1 MDAEPRNGKATQ
13 KGSKMMKKMLL
24 LLSCA
29 CAIVLGAFAG
39 DDEVTVKVS
48 VAGYNNSALR
58 KQCEVLGQKTAVKK
72 YLDKLGN
79 AKITDKVI
87 AEAQSSYAKFI
98 GDIETNEQEYEDGE
112 RTCSYTVTV
121 KQADIAKW
129 LEGEGVDLNAAAD
142 GSSLEIFVME
152 EPPDAGQMQLGD
164 DVGNFFFTRY
174 NMFQRRIRDALVKKV
189 GEFGFKVILLEDNE
203 NYEEMKKVDPVL
215 VGVTYNVNG
224 DTKGFQKTPDFLR
237 TVQENN
243 PDAIALY
250 YRIDALAY
258 DADTGAIRTSV
269 SLNFKN
275 LAKNTTENVGSR
287 DFEITP
293 HPVSKKPDMV
303 MANIGSTVE
312 TAMRSLLNG
321 EDMGDKLVHTV
332 KSMRNAAARP
342 KGPMK
347 LVINCSKVES
357 KIKIR
362 VRNGLKKKLIAAG
375 LTDQTKVVKDSLS
388 CVVKPSKEFGDLDD
402 VWGKVSEI
410 IPELLGDDIEITDEW
425 AKKNGDTLTVTIGK

>member
-1 MDAEPRNGKATQ
+1 
-13 KGSKMMKKMLL
+13 MMKKMLL

-39 DDEVTVKVS
+39 DEEVTVKVS
-48 VAGYNNSALR
+48 VSGTDNSTLR
-58 KQCEVLGQKTAVKK
+58 KQCEVLGKKAAVKK
-72 YLDKLGN
+72 YLDDMHN
-79 AKITDKVI
+79 ANITDKVV

-98 GDIETNEQEYEDGE
+98 DDIETNEQEYEDGE
-112 RTCSYTVTV
+112 LTCSYTVTI
-121 KQADIAKW
+121 KQKDIAEW
-129 LEGEGVDLNAAAD
+129 LEGKGIDLNAAPD

-152 EPPDAGQMQLGD
+152 EPPDAGQMVLGD
-164 DVGNFFFTRY
+164 DAGNFFFTRY

-189 GEFGFKVILLEDNE
+189 GEFGIKVILLEDNE
-203 NYEEMKKVDPVL
+203 NYEEMKKKDPVL
-215 VGVTYNVNG
+215 VGVSYNVNG
-224 DTKGFQKTPDFLR
+224 DTRGFQVTPGFLR

-250 YRIDALAY
+250 YRIDVLAY
-258 DADTGAIRTSV
+258 DADTGTIRTTV
-269 SLNFKN
+269 ALSLKN
-275 LAKNTTENVGSR
+275 LSQNTTKNVGSR
-287 DFEITP
+287 DFVLRTGN
-293 HPVSKKPDMV
+293 KKPDML
-303 MANIGSTVE
+303 MADFGTTVE
-312 TAMRSLLNG
+312 RAMFALLNG
-321 EDMGDKLVHTV
+321 EGMGEKLVHMI
-332 KSMRNAAARP
+332 KSMRNASDRP

-347 LVINCSKVES
+347 LVINCSKVDS

-402 VWGKVSEI
+402 VWAKVSEI
-410 IPELLGDDIEITDEW
+410 IPELLGDDIEISDDW

>member
-1 MDAEPRNGKATQ
+1 
-13 KGSKMMKKMLL
+13 MKKMLL

-112 RTCSYTVTV
+112 LTCSYTVTI

>member
-1 MDAEPRNGKATQ
+1 
-13 KGSKMMKKMLL
+13 MKKMLL

-79 AKITDKVI
+79 AKITEKVI

-112 RTCSYTVTV
+112 LTCSYTVTI

-347 LVINCSKVES
+347 LVINCSKVDK
-357 KIKIR
+357 KIKIK
-362 VRNGLKKKLIAAG
+362 VRNGLKKALVAAG

-388 CVVKPSKEFGDLDD
+388 CVVKPNKDFGDLDD

-410 IPELLGDDIEITDEW
+410 IPELLGDDIDISDEW